1 MNVENICLITP
12 IDQNKNVLCWDGN
25 LHKRYFEDECLRMIK
40 YWRKYAG
47 WLKNINIYVYNVNGA
62 NISSTTIDKLSQY
75 GCIYNVIENNLYSDI
90 GFLTEP
96 LCGKLAEE
104 EVKEDILIKI
114 DLDMCITR
122 PLENYLFEESEIY
135 TLIEQYSDYDA
146 KY

>member
-12 IDQNKNVLCWDGN
+12 IDQNKNILCWDGN
-25 LHKRYFEDECLRMIK
+25 LRKRYFEDECLKMIK

-62 NISSTTIDKLSQY
+62 NISLATIDKLSQY
-75 GCIYNVIENNLYSDI
+75 GCIYNTIENNLYSDM

-104 EVKEDILIKI
+104 QVKEDVLIKI

-122 PLENYLFEESEIY
+122 PLEKYLIEESEKY